1 MITLPKQ
8 HPIIVDFVFPNLSK
22 FQALS
27 FKVER
32 KECSTTIKQIADDL
46 KSVVVQLNEETKE
59 EKHSSLPLTVLK
71 YETCSQN
78 KTQCFN
84 NIHALLFTHP
94 GCEYEVRTKLEKNIT
109 WPFELISLFVQTDRS
124 QSQHLRVVGPSLPWI
139 FNARHCL
146 LFCRD
151 IFHHVPTVQE
161 ISQDR

>member
-22 FQALS
+22 FQALT

-59 EKHSSLPLTVLK
+59 EKHSSLPVTVLK
-71 YETCSQN
+71 YEICSQN

-84 NIHALLFTHP
+84 NIHALLFSHP
-94 GCEYEVRTKLEKNIT
+94 GCEYEVRKHEINQ
-109 WPFELISLFVQTDRS
+109 V
-124 QSQHLRVVGPSLPWI
+124 RV
-139 FNARHCL
+139 N
-146 LFCRD
+146 
-151 IFHHVPTVQE
+151 
-161 ISQDR
+161 